1 MSATTPNENAS
12 ATPTAANGT
21 EPRAATATP
30 ANGTG
35 ASGGWLQAIAV
46 YRQPRVLSMI
56 FLGFSAGLP
65 FYLVFQTLTAWLRQE
80 GIARSTIGMLS
91 WVGLAYTFKFVWSPI
106 VDRAPIPFLT
116 RWLGR
121 RRSWMLLAQAGI
133 ATCIVNMSWASPSAG
148 VASLAVW
155 ALLLAVSAATQ
166 DIAIDAWRIET
177 APVELQ
183 GAMAAGYQIGYRVAL
198 ITASAGAF
206 TVADK
211 FGWHVSYATMAALV
225 SVGVITTLLVKEPQ
239 ASSRRTN
246 FDSEARVIE
255 WLNRNSHLG
264 PRMRAAGAWFT
275 GAVVCPFLDYFGRYG
290 LKLGVV
296 IFGFAATYRLTEY
309 TMGPMANPFYIDH
322 GYSLTEIAR
331 VVKLYGLGASLIGVV
346 IAGALIARIGLVRS
360 LIVGSVMIMLSNLG
374 FSLLATTTTT
384 TLFGLGAV
392 NVVDNLA
399 QAIHGTSLIAFM
411 SSLTSPKYTATQ
423 YALFSSLYT
432 MPGKLFFE
440 GTSGFV
446 VEAIDYPLF
455 FVYTASLSLPA
466 LAILW
471 WLVRRGTFDERRAA
485 A

>member
-1 MSATTPNENAS
+1 LSATTPNDDARG
-12 ATPTAANGT
+12 TPAAANGT
-21 EPRAATATP
+21 EPRATAAAP
-30 ANGTG
+30 VNG
-35 ASGGWLQAIAV
+35 APRGWLQAMAV

-183 GAMAAGYQIGYRVAL
+183 GAMAAGYQIGYRMAL

-206 TVADK
+206 TIADK

-225 SVGVITTLLVKEPQ
+225 GIGVITTLLVKEPQ

-246 FDSEARVIE
+246 FDSEARVID

-296 IFGFAATYRLTEY
+296 IFAFAATYRLTEY

-346 IAGALIARIGLVRS
+346 IAGALIARVGLVRS
-360 LIVGSVMIMLSNLG
+360 LIIGSIMIMLSNLG

-455 FVYTASLSLPA
+455 FCYTAALSLPA